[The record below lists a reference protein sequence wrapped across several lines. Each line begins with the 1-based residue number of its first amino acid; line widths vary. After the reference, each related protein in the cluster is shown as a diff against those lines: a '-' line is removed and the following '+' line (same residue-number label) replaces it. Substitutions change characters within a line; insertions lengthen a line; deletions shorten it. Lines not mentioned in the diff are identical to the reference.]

1 LTGATF
7 LSEAIRRCRRIDAT
21 SAKRQPREVF
31 SCVIRE
37 RKLRAPAAA
46 MDLIARLK

>member
-7 LSEAIRRCRRIDAT
+7 LSEAMRRCRRIDAT
-21 SAKRQPREVF
+21 SAKRQPRDGF
-31 SCVIRE
+31 AGVIHE

-46 MDLIARLK
+46 MELIARLK